1 MPPGGR
7 LPPGGRGG
15 GGLNGPA
22 AGNPVP
28 TLPGG
33 TGPGTDRAPA
43 EADRTAAG
51 RACRRAPG
59 ASGRRTALAALL
71 LAAVAAA
78 CSSPEATL
86 RDGGLFPA
94 GWPFPDEPV
103 VPAARRG
110 MVASADSLASAAGLE
125 VLRDGGNAVDAAVAV
140 HFALAVTHPRAGN
153 LGGGGFLVFRGADGE
168 EAALDF
174 REEAPTG
181 ATPDMYL
188 DAAGDVTEE
197 SWTGHLASG
206 VPGSVA
212 GMGAAHD
219 RYGSL
224 PWRRLLRP
232 AVRLAR
238 KGLPVDSQLHATL
251 AREADR
257 LRRFP
262 ASARTWLP
270 EDEPPPVGTVLR
282 QPALARTL
290 QALAEAG
297 PRAFYHGW
305 IADSLAAEMERGG
318 GLVGRDDL
326 ASYEAVWREPVAFSY
341 RGRRIVSMPP
351 PSSGGITLAE
361 IFHVLEGFDLAGMG
375 WGSADAVHVA
385 VEAFRR
391 AYADRNYYLGDPDFV
406 EMPLERL
413 TGRAY
418 ADSLRSTIEMDR
430 ASPSEAFSRVPAAD
444 SLPEGR
450 QTTHYSVVDSA
461 GDAVAVTT
469 TLNGLFGSAVTVR
482 GAGFLLNNEMDDFT
496 AKPGVPNAYGLVQG
510 RANAIRPGKRMLSS
524 MSPTIVVGRDGET
537 ELVTGTPGGATII
550 TTVYQVASG
559 VADFGLTAGTA
570 VNAPR
575 FHHQHLPDVVR
586 YEPGGLPSSVVQEL
600 RRRGHRLEAR
610 DGWSGNVQA
619 VGIRPDGLRV
629 GVSDPRGT
637 GRALGY

>member
-1 MPPGGR
+1 MSVRVEASRTRRDAGG
-7 LPPGGRGG
+7 
-15 GGLNGPA
+15 
-22 AGNPVP
+22 
-28 TLPGG
+28 
-33 TGPGTDRAPA
+33 
-43 EADRTAAG
+43 
-51 RACRRAPG
+51 
-59 ASGRRTALAALL
+59 
-71 LAAVAAA
+71 AAVARAVLALLVAVLAGA
-78 CSSPEATL
+78 CSSPEAAL
-86 RDGGLFPA
+86 REVRLFPE
-94 GWPFPDEPV
+94 GWPFPDDPV

-110 MVASADSLASAAGLE
+110 MVATADSLASAAGLE

-174 REEAPTG
+174 REEAPSG
-181 ATPDMYL
+181 ATPDMYV
-188 DAAGDVTEE
+188 DEAGNVTEE

-212 GMGAAHD
+212 GMGAAHE

-238 KGLPVDSQLHATL
+238 RGFPVDSQLHATL
-251 AREADR
+251 GREADR

-262 ASARTWLP
+262 ASAGTWLP
-270 EDEPPPVGTVLR
+270 GGEPPPVGAVLR

-290 QALAEAG
+290 RTLAEAG

-326 ASYEAVWREPVAFSY
+326 AAYEAVWREPVTFSY

-351 PSSGGITLAE
+351 PSSGGVTLAE
-361 IFHVLEGFDLAGMG
+361 IFHVVEGFDLAGTG

-406 EMPLERL
+406 EMPLVRL

-418 ADSLRSTIEMDR
+418 ADSLRSTIDMDR
-430 ASPSEAFSRVPAAD
+430 ASPSDAFSRVPAAD

-461 GDAVAVTT
+461 GNAVAVTT

-524 MSPTIVVGRDGET
+524 MSPTVVVGRDGET

-550 TTVYQVASG
+550 TTVFQVASG
-559 VADFGLTAGTA
+559 VTDFGMTAGTA

-575 FHHQHLPDVVR
+575 FHHQHLPDEIR
-586 YEPGGLPSSVVQEL
+586 YEPGGLRPAVVEEL
-600 RRRGHRLEAR
+600 RRRGHRLEPR
-610 DGWSGNVQA
+610 EEWSGNVQA
-619 VGIRPDGLRV
+619 VRIRSDDLRV

-637 GRALGY
+637 GQALGY